1 MCRRKCH
8 FDKLSK
14 SAIRSALALL
24 GAKLWTSEL
33 WLSKSA
39 ASLPLPLAPC
49 LPLAFPLPSPCL
61 ELRCL
66 QGIRGGFCWRPLTL
80 AAFCYPTMKKTL

>member
-1 MCRRKCH
+1 MCRQKCH

-14 SAIRSALALL
+14 SALRSALALL
-24 GAKLWTSEL
+24 RAKFWTSKL

-49 LPLAFPLPSPCL
+49 LPLAFSLPGATVPPGNKGWLLL
-61 ELRCL
+61 ETHYA
-66 QGIRGGFCWRPLTL
+66 I
-80 AAFCYPTMKKTL
+80 MI